1 MYEKY
6 QKEKIKQK
14 TKEYLTLVFR
24 RHINVQILDL
34 MYNKKMFVTSKALTS
49 NVKNIVSKLVIN
61 NFSQAKNGAFN
72 GINALKGISNT
83 ENPKLTINNLTQNI
97 SFGITQAKHISE
109 VTNDVVIESH
119 LKKVQKTGTMIH
131 CFNPQSHQ

>member
-1 MYEKY
+1 
-6 QKEKIKQK
+6 
-14 TKEYLTLVFR
+14 
-24 RHINVQILDL
+24 
-34 MYNKKMFVTSKALTS
+34 MFVTSKALTS
-49 NVKNIVSKLVIN
+49 NVKNIVSKLVFN

-72 GINALKGISNT
+72 GINALNGISNT

-97 SFGITQAKHISE
+97 SFGITQAKYISE